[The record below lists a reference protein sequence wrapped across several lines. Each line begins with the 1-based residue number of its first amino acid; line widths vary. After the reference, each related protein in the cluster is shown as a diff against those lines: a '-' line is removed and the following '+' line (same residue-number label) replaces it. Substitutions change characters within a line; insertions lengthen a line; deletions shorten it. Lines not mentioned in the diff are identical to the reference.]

1 VSGVCEQREATR
13 EEAAQDLGYHK
24 RAGQGKD
31 EGEGATVR
39 SPPVVVG
46 AVGVSVIT
54 VMRVGHRLPFPV
66 LSQGKPDSEADLDR
80 AEESHIVQVVGE
92 EPRHSAGAFWI
103 SLP

>member
-31 EGEGATVR
+31 EGERATVR

-66 LSQGKPDSEADLDR
+66 LSQGQPDCEADLDR
-80 AEESHIVQVVGE
+80 AEESHIVRVVGE
-92 EPRHSAGAFWI
+92 EPRHSAGAFWA